1 MFYNFV
7 KRVLLFCKIGLYLR
21 KIYIMYKRSQLAVL
35 QSRMAEP
42 RRTIHVVMGPRQV
55 GKSTMIDQFVENIKS
70 PYSLFT
76 ADGQGK
82 TNLAWISEKWHET
95 RTRMMLYNEEEHI
108 LIIDEIQ
115 KITGWSEIVK
125 KEWDQD
131 TREKRNLKVILLG
144 SSRLLIQKGL
154 EESLEG
160 RYETLKMGYW
170 EWDEMR
176 NAFGFTME
184 QFIYFGGFPGLAP
197 YINDEDRWRKMM
209 EDSIIGP
216 IFNHDILNV
225 EEIRNPALLR
235 QVFEIGS
242 IYSSQ
247 EMSLTKMQGVIN
259 SGTVPTIS
267 SYLHTLDETMLVKPL
282 QKFDNSTIKTK
293 NSVPK
298 LQSYNNAFRNCYCQH
313 TFEEALLNKTEW
325 GRQVES
331 AVGAYLAG
339 RSVIDSFQLL
349 FWRDNKKNECDYILK
364 KGEKLIAI
372 EVKSGSTDNTKGY
385 YEFKKKFEKYI
396 VNSFIVGPEGLPLE
410 DFFRLDIISL
420 FRKSQKSSI

>member
-1 MFYNFV
+1 
-7 KRVLLFCKIGLYLR
+7 
-21 KIYIMYKRSQLAVL
+21 MYKRAQLSVL
-35 QSRMAEP
+35 ESRMAES

-55 GKSTMIDQFVENIKS
+55 GKSTMIDQFVEHTSVPN
-70 PYSLFT
+70 SLFS
-76 ADGQGK
+76 ADGVGK
-82 TNLAWISEKWHET
+82 TNTDWISEKWYEV
-95 RTRMMLYNEEEHI
+95 RTKMMLYGENEHI

-115 KITGWSEIVK
+115 KIAGWSEIVK

-131 TREKRNLKVILLG
+131 TRDKRNLKVILLG

-170 EWDEMR
+170 EWEEMR
-176 NAFGFTME
+176 EAFGFTME

-197 YINDEDRWRKMM
+197 YINDEDRWRRMM
-209 EDSIIGP
+209 EDSIISP
-216 IFNHDILNV
+216 ILNRDILDI
-225 EEIRNPALLR
+225 EEIRNPSLLR

-242 IYSSQ
+242 MYSAQ
-247 EMSLTKMQGVIN
+247 EISLNKMQGVVN

-267 SYLHTLDETMLVKPL
+267 SYLRILDETMLVKPL
-282 QKFDNSTIKTK
+282 YKYDNSTIKTR

-298 LQSYNNAFRNCYCQH
+298 MQAYNNAFRNSYCQH
-313 TFEEALLNKTEW
+313 TFEEAVMNKVEW

-339 RSVIDSFQLL
+339 RSVIDGFQLL
-349 FWRDNKKNECDYILK
+349 FWRDEKKNECDYVLK
-364 KGEKLIAI
+364 KGESLIAI
-372 EVKSGSTDNTKGY
+372 EVKSGHADNIEGY
-385 YEFKKKFEKYI
+385 LAFKNRFGRNI

-410 DFFRLDIISL
+410 DFFKLNIPSV
-420 FRKSQKSSI
+420 FRKSLI

>member
-1 MFYNFV
+1 
-7 KRVLLFCKIGLYLR
+7 
-21 KIYIMYKRSQLAVL
+21 MYKRAQLSVL
-35 QSRMAEP
+35 ESRMAES

-55 GKSTMIDQFVENIKS
+55 GKSTMIDQFVEHTS
-70 PYSLFT
+70 VPYSLFS
-76 ADGQGK
+76 ADGVGK
-82 TNLAWISEKWHET
+82 TNTDWISEKWYEV
-95 RTRMMLYNEEEHI
+95 RTKMMLYGENEHI

-115 KITGWSEIVK
+115 KIAGWSETVK

-131 TREKRNLKVILLG
+131 TRDKRNLKVILLG

-170 EWDEMR
+170 EWEEMR
-176 NAFGFTME
+176 EAFGFTME

-197 YINDEDRWRKMM
+197 YINDEDRWRRMM
-209 EDSIIGP
+209 EDSIISP
-216 IFNHDILNV
+216 ILNRDILDI
-225 EEIRNPALLR
+225 EEIRNPSLLR

-242 IYSSQ
+242 MYSAQ
-247 EMSLTKMQGVIN
+247 EISLNKMQGVVK

-267 SYLHTLDETMLVKPL
+267 SYLRILDETMLVKPL
-282 QKFDNSTIKTK
+282 YKYDNSTIKTR

-298 LQSYNNAFRNCYCQH
+298 MQAYNNAFRNSYCQH
-313 TFEEALLNKTEW
+313 TFEEAVMNKVEW

-339 RSVIDSFQLL
+339 RSVIDGFQLL
-349 FWRDNKKNECDYILK
+349 FWRDEKKNECDYVLK
-364 KGEKLIAI
+364 KGESLIAI
-372 EVKSGSTDNTKGY
+372 EVKSGHADNIEGY
-385 YEFKKKFEKYI
+385 LAFKNRFGRNI

-410 DFFRLDIISL
+410 DFFKLNIPSV
-420 FRKSQKSSI
+420 FRKSLI

>member
-1 MFYNFV
+1 
-7 KRVLLFCKIGLYLR
+7 
-21 KIYIMYKRSQLAVL
+21 MYKRKQLSVL
-35 QSRMAEP
+35 ESRMAES

-55 GKSTMIDQFVENIKS
+55 GKSTMIDQFVEHTS
-70 PYSLFT
+70 VPYSLFS
-76 ADGQGK
+76 ADGVGK
-82 TNLAWISEKWHET
+82 TNTDWISEKWYEV
-95 RTRMMLYNEEEHI
+95 RTKMMLYGENEHI

-115 KITGWSEIVK
+115 KIAGWSETVK

-131 TREKRNLKVILLG
+131 TRDKRNLKVILLG

-170 EWDEMR
+170 EWEEMR
-176 NAFGFTME
+176 EAFGFTME

-209 EDSIIGP
+209 EDSIISP
-216 IFNHDILNV
+216 ILNRDILDI
-225 EEIRNPALLR
+225 EEIRNPSLLR

-242 IYSSQ
+242 MYSSQ
-247 EMSLTKMQGVIN
+247 EISLNKMQGVVN

-267 SYLHTLDETMLVKPL
+267 SYLRILDETMLVKPL
-282 QKFDNSTIKTK
+282 YKYDNSTIKTR

-298 LQSYNNAFRNCYCQH
+298 MQAYNNAFRNSYCQH
-313 TFEEALLNKTEW
+313 TFEEAVMNKVEW

-339 RSVIDSFQLL
+339 RSVIDGFQLL
-349 FWRDNKKNECDYILK
+349 FWRDEKKNECDYVLK
-364 KGEKLIAI
+364 KGESLIAI
-372 EVKSGSTDNTKGY
+372 EVKSGHADNIEGY
-385 YEFKKKFEKYI
+385 LAFKNRFGRNI

-410 DFFRLDIISL
+410 DFFKLNILSF
-420 FRKSQKSSI
+420 FRKSLI

>member
-1 MFYNFV
+1 
-7 KRVLLFCKIGLYLR
+7 
-21 KIYIMYKRSQLAVL
+21 MYKRKQLSVL
-35 QSRMAEP
+35 ESRMAES

-55 GKSTMIDQFVENIKS
+55 GKSTMIDQFVEHTS
-70 PYSLFT
+70 VPYSLFS
-76 ADGQGK
+76 ADGVGK
-82 TNLAWISEKWHET
+82 TNTDWISEKWYEV
-95 RTRMMLYNEEEHI
+95 RTKMMLYGENEHI

-115 KITGWSEIVK
+115 KIAGWSETVK

-131 TREKRNLKVILLG
+131 TRDKRNLKVILLG

-170 EWDEMR
+170 EWEEMR
-176 NAFGFTME
+176 EAFGFTME

-209 EDSIIGP
+209 EDSIISP
-216 IFNHDILNV
+216 ILNRDILDI
-225 EEIRNPALLR
+225 EEIRNPSLLR

-242 IYSSQ
+242 MYSSQ
-247 EMSLTKMQGVIN
+247 EISLNKMQGVVN

-267 SYLHTLDETMLVKPL
+267 SYLRILDETMLVKPL
-282 QKFDNSTIKTK
+282 YKYDNSTIKTR

-298 LQSYNNAFRNCYCQH
+298 MQAYNNAFRNSYCQH
-313 TFEEALLNKTEW
+313 TFEEAVMNKVEW

-339 RSVIDSFQLL
+339 RSVIDGFQLL
-349 FWRDNKKNECDYILK
+349 FWRDEKKNECDYVLK
-364 KGEKLIAI
+364 KGESLIAI
-372 EVKSGSTDNTKGY
+372 EVKSGHADNIEGY
-385 YEFKKKFEKYI
+385 LAFKNRFGRNI

-410 DFFRLDIISL
+410 DFFKLNIPSF
-420 FRKSQKSSI
+420 FRKSLI

>member
-1 MFYNFV
+1 
-7 KRVLLFCKIGLYLR
+7 
-21 KIYIMYKRSQLAVL
+21 MYKRAQLSVL
-35 QSRMAEP
+35 ESRMAES

-55 GKSTMIDQFVENIKS
+55 GKSTMIDQFVEHTS
-70 PYSLFT
+70 VPYSLFS
-76 ADGQGK
+76 ADGVGK
-82 TNLAWISEKWHET
+82 TNTDWISEKWYEV
-95 RTRMMLYNEEEHI
+95 RTKMMLYGENEHI

-115 KITGWSEIVK
+115 KIAGWSETVK

-131 TREKRNLKVILLG
+131 TRDKRNLKVILLG

-170 EWDEMR
+170 EWEEMR
-176 NAFGFTME
+176 EAFGFTME

-197 YINDEDRWRKMM
+197 YINDEDRWRRMM
-209 EDSIIGP
+209 EDSIISP
-216 IFNHDILNV
+216 ILNRDILDI
-225 EEIRNPALLR
+225 EEIRNPSLLR

-242 IYSSQ
+242 MYSAQ
-247 EMSLTKMQGVIN
+247 EISLNKMQGVVN

-267 SYLHTLDETMLVKPL
+267 SYLRILDETMLVKPL
-282 QKFDNSTIKTK
+282 YKYDNSTIKTR

-298 LQSYNNAFRNCYCQH
+298 MQVYNNAFRNSYCQH
-313 TFEEALLNKTEW
+313 TFEEAVMNKVEW

-339 RSVIDSFQLL
+339 RSVIDGFQLL
-349 FWRDNKKNECDYILK
+349 FWRDEKKNECDYVLK
-364 KGEKLIAI
+364 KGESLIAI
-372 EVKSGSTDNTKGY
+372 EVKSGHADNIEGY
-385 YEFKKKFEKYI
+385 LAFKNRFGRNI

-410 DFFRLDIISL
+410 DFFKLNIPSV
-420 FRKSQKSSI
+420 FRKSLI

>member
-1 MFYNFV
+1 
-7 KRVLLFCKIGLYLR
+7 
-21 KIYIMYKRSQLAVL
+21 MYKRAQLSVL
-35 QSRMAEP
+35 ESRMAES

-55 GKSTMIDQFVENIKS
+55 GKSTMIDQFVEHTS
-70 PYSLFT
+70 VPYSLFS
-76 ADGQGK
+76 ADGVGK
-82 TNLAWISEKWHET
+82 TNTDWISEKWYEV
-95 RTRMMLYNEEEHI
+95 RTKMMLYGENEHI

-115 KITGWSEIVK
+115 KIAGWSETVK

-131 TREKRNLKVILLG
+131 TRDKRNLKVILLG

-170 EWDEMR
+170 EWEEMR
-176 NAFGFTME
+176 EAFGFTME

-197 YINDEDRWRKMM
+197 YINDEDRWRRMM
-209 EDSIIGP
+209 EDSIISP
-216 IFNHDILNV
+216 ILNRDILDI
-225 EEIRNPALLR
+225 EEIRNPSLLR

-242 IYSSQ
+242 MYSAQ
-247 EMSLTKMQGVIN
+247 EISLNKMQGVVN

-267 SYLHTLDETMLVKPL
+267 SYLRILDETMLVKPL
-282 QKFDNSTIKTK
+282 YKYDNSTIKTK

-298 LQSYNNAFRNCYCQH
+298 MQAYNNAFRNSYCQH
-313 TFEEALLNKTEW
+313 TFEEAVMNKVEW

-339 RSVIDSFQLL
+339 RSVIDGFQLL
-349 FWRDNKKNECDYILK
+349 FWRDEKKNECDYVLK
-364 KGEKLIAI
+364 KGESLIAI
-372 EVKSGSTDNTKGY
+372 EVKSGHADNIEGY
-385 YEFKKKFEKYI
+385 LAFKNRFGRNI

-410 DFFRLDIISL
+410 DFFKLNIPSF
-420 FRKSQKSSI
+420 FRKSLI

>member
-1 MFYNFV
+1 
-7 KRVLLFCKIGLYLR
+7 
-21 KIYIMYKRSQLAVL
+21 MYKRAQLSVL
-35 QSRMAEP
+35 ESRMAES

-55 GKSTMIDQFVENIKS
+55 GKSTMIDQFVEHTS
-70 PYSLFT
+70 VPYSLFS
-76 ADGQGK
+76 ADGVGK
-82 TNLAWISEKWHET
+82 TNTDWISEKWYEV
-95 RTRMMLYNEEEHI
+95 RTKMMLYGENEHI

-115 KITGWSEIVK
+115 KIAGWSETVK

-131 TREKRNLKVILLG
+131 TRDKRNLKVILLG

-170 EWDEMR
+170 EWEEMR
-176 NAFGFTME
+176 EAFGFTME

-197 YINDEDRWRKMM
+197 YINDEDRWRRMM
-209 EDSIIGP
+209 EDSIISP
-216 IFNHDILNV
+216 ILNRDILDI
-225 EEIRNPALLR
+225 EEIRNPSLLR

-242 IYSSQ
+242 MYSAQ
-247 EMSLTKMQGVIN
+247 EISLNKMQGVVN

-267 SYLHTLDETMLVKPL
+267 SYLRILDETMLVKPL
-282 QKFDNSTIKTK
+282 YKYDNSTIKTR

-298 LQSYNNAFRNCYCQH
+298 MQAYNNAFRNSYCQH
-313 TFEEALLNKTEW
+313 TFEEAVMNKVEW

-339 RSVIDSFQLL
+339 RSVIDGFQLL
-349 FWRDNKKNECDYILK
+349 FWRDEQKNECDYVLK
-364 KGEKLIAI
+364 KGESLIAI
-372 EVKSGSTDNTKGY
+372 EVKSGHADNIEGY
-385 YEFKKKFEKYI
+385 LAFKNRFGRNI

-410 DFFRLDIISL
+410 DFFKLNILSV
-420 FRKSQKSSI
+420 FRKSLI

>member
-1 MFYNFV
+1 
-7 KRVLLFCKIGLYLR
+7 
-21 KIYIMYKRSQLAVL
+21 MYKRKQLSVL
-35 QSRMAEP
+35 ESRMAES

-55 GKSTMIDQFVENIKS
+55 GKSTMIDQFVEHTS
-70 PYSLFT
+70 VPYSLFS
-76 ADGQGK
+76 ADGVGK
-82 TNLAWISEKWHET
+82 TNTDWISEKWYEV
-95 RTRMMLYNEEEHI
+95 RTKMMLYGENEHI

-115 KITGWSEIVK
+115 KIAGWSETVK

-131 TREKRNLKVILLG
+131 TRDKRNLKVILLG

-170 EWDEMR
+170 EWEEMR
-176 NAFGFTME
+176 EAFGFTME

-197 YINDEDRWRKMM
+197 YINDEDRWRRMM
-209 EDSIIGP
+209 EDSIISP
-216 IFNHDILNV
+216 ILNRDILDI
-225 EEIRNPALLR
+225 EEIRNPSLLR

-242 IYSSQ
+242 MYSAQ
-247 EMSLTKMQGVIN
+247 EISLNKMQGVVN

-267 SYLHTLDETMLVKPL
+267 SYLRILDETMLVKPL
-282 QKFDNSTIKTK
+282 YKYDNSTIKTR

-298 LQSYNNAFRNCYCQH
+298 MQAYNNAFRNSYCQH
-313 TFEEALLNKTEW
+313 TFEEAVMNKVEW

-339 RSVIDSFQLL
+339 RSVIDGFQLL
-349 FWRDNKKNECDYILK
+349 FWRDEKKNECDYVLK
-364 KGEKLIAI
+364 KGESLIAI
-372 EVKSGSTDNTKGY
+372 EVKSGHADNIEGY
-385 YEFKKKFEKYI
+385 LAFKNRFGRNI

-410 DFFRLDIISL
+410 DFFKLNIPSF
-420 FRKSQKSSI
+420 FRKSLI

>member
-1 MFYNFV
+1 
-7 KRVLLFCKIGLYLR
+7 
-21 KIYIMYKRSQLAVL
+21 MYKRKQLSVL
-35 QSRMAEP
+35 ESRMAES

-55 GKSTMIDQFVENIKS
+55 GKSTMIDQFVEHTS
-70 PYSLFT
+70 VPYSLFS
-76 ADGQGK
+76 ADGVGK
-82 TNLAWISEKWHET
+82 TNTDWISEKWYEV
-95 RTRMMLYNEEEHI
+95 RTKMMLYGENEHI

-115 KITGWSEIVK
+115 KIAGWSETVK

-131 TREKRNLKVILLG
+131 TRDKRNLKVILLG

-170 EWDEMR
+170 EWEEMR
-176 NAFGFTME
+176 EAFGFTMQ

-197 YINDEDRWRKMM
+197 YINDEDRWRRMM
-209 EDSIIGP
+209 EDSIISP
-216 IFNHDILNV
+216 ILNRDILDI
-225 EEIRNPALLR
+225 EEIRNPSLLR

-242 IYSSQ
+242 MYSAQ
-247 EMSLTKMQGVIN
+247 EISLNKMQGVVN

-267 SYLHTLDETMLVKPL
+267 SYLRILDETMLVKPL
-282 QKFDNSTIKTK
+282 YKYDNSTIKTR

-298 LQSYNNAFRNCYCQH
+298 MQAYNNAFRNSYCQH
-313 TFEEALLNKTEW
+313 TFEEAVMNKVEW

-339 RSVIDSFQLL
+339 RSVIDGFQLL
-349 FWRDNKKNECDYILK
+349 FWRDEKKNECDYVLK
-364 KGEKLIAI
+364 KGESLIAI
-372 EVKSGSTDNTKGY
+372 EVKSGHADNIEGY
-385 YEFKKKFEKYI
+385 FAFKNRFGRNI

-410 DFFRLDIISL
+410 DFFKLNIPSV
-420 FRKSQKSSI
+420 FRKSLI

>member
-1 MFYNFV
+1 
-7 KRVLLFCKIGLYLR
+7 
-21 KIYIMYKRSQLAVL
+21 MYKRAQLSVL
-35 QSRMAEP
+35 ESRMAES

-55 GKSTMIDQFVENIKS
+55 GKSTMIDQFVEHTS
-70 PYSLFT
+70 VPCSLFS
-76 ADGQGK
+76 ADGVGK
-82 TNLAWISEKWHET
+82 TNTDWISEKWYEV
-95 RTRMMLYNEEEHI
+95 RTKMMLYGENEHI

-115 KITGWSEIVK
+115 KIAGWSETVK

-131 TREKRNLKVILLG
+131 TRDKRNLKVILLG

-170 EWDEMR
+170 EWEEMR
-176 NAFGFTME
+176 EAFGFTME

-197 YINDEDRWRKMM
+197 YINDEDRWRRMM
-209 EDSIIGP
+209 EDSIISP
-216 IFNHDILNV
+216 ILNRDILDI
-225 EEIRNPALLR
+225 EEIRNPSLLR

-242 IYSSQ
+242 MYSAQ
-247 EMSLTKMQGVIN
+247 EISLNKMQGVVN

-267 SYLHTLDETMLVKPL
+267 SYLRILDETMLVKPL
-282 QKFDNSTIKTK
+282 YKYDNSTIKTR

-298 LQSYNNAFRNCYCQH
+298 MQVYNNAFRNSYCQH
-313 TFEEALLNKTEW
+313 TFEEAVMNKVEW

-339 RSVIDSFQLL
+339 RSVIDGFQLL
-349 FWRDNKKNECDYILK
+349 FWRDEKKNECDYVLK
-364 KGEKLIAI
+364 KGESLIAI
-372 EVKSGSTDNTKGY
+372 EVKSGHADNIEGY
-385 YEFKKKFEKYI
+385 LAFKNRFGRNI

-410 DFFRLDIISL
+410 DFFKLNIPSV
-420 FRKSQKSSI
+420 FRKSLI

>member
-1 MFYNFV
+1 
-7 KRVLLFCKIGLYLR
+7 
-21 KIYIMYKRSQLAVL
+21 MYKRAQLSVL
-35 QSRMAEP
+35 ESRMAES

-55 GKSTMIDQFVENIKS
+55 GKSTMIDQFVEHTS
-70 PYSLFT
+70 VPYSLFS
-76 ADGQGK
+76 ADGVGK
-82 TNLAWISEKWHET
+82 TNTDWISEKWYEV
-95 RTRMMLYNEEEHI
+95 RTKMMLYGENEHI

-115 KITGWSEIVK
+115 KIAGWSETVK

-131 TREKRNLKVILLG
+131 TRDKRNLKVILLG

-170 EWDEMR
+170 EWEEMR
-176 NAFGFTME
+176 EAFGFTME

-209 EDSIIGP
+209 EDSIISP
-216 IFNHDILNV
+216 ILNRDILDI
-225 EEIRNPALLR
+225 EEIRNPSLLR

-242 IYSSQ
+242 MYSSQ
-247 EMSLTKMQGVIN
+247 EISLNKMQGVVN

-267 SYLHTLDETMLVKPL
+267 SYLRILDETMLVKPL
-282 QKFDNSTIKTK
+282 YKYDNSTIKTR

-298 LQSYNNAFRNCYCQH
+298 MQAYNNAFRNSYCQH
-313 TFEEALLNKTEW
+313 TFEEAVMNKVEW

-339 RSVIDSFQLL
+339 RSVIDGFQLL
-349 FWRDNKKNECDYILK
+349 FWRDEKKNECDYVLK
-364 KGEKLIAI
+364 KGESLIAI
-372 EVKSGSTDNTKGY
+372 EVKSGHADNIEGY
-385 YEFKKKFEKYI
+385 LAFKNRFGRNI

-410 DFFRLDIISL
+410 DFFKLNIPSF
-420 FRKSQKSSI
+420 FRKSLI

>member
-1 MFYNFV
+1 
-7 KRVLLFCKIGLYLR
+7 
-21 KIYIMYKRSQLAVL
+21 MYKRAQLSVL
-35 QSRMAEP
+35 ESRMAES

-55 GKSTMIDQFVENIKS
+55 GKSTMIDQFVEHIS
-70 PYSLFT
+70 VPYSLFS
-76 ADGQGK
+76 ADGVGK
-82 TNLAWISEKWHET
+82 TNTDWISEKWYEV
-95 RTRMMLYNEEEHI
+95 RTKMMLYGENEHI

-115 KITGWSEIVK
+115 KIAGWSETVK

-131 TREKRNLKVILLG
+131 TRDKRNLKVILLG

-170 EWDEMR
+170 EWEEMR
-176 NAFGFTME
+176 EAFGFTME

-197 YINDEDRWRKMM
+197 YINDEDRWRRMM
-209 EDSIIGP
+209 EDSIISP
-216 IFNHDILNV
+216 ILNRDILDI
-225 EEIRNPALLR
+225 EEIRNPSLLR

-242 IYSSQ
+242 MYSAQ
-247 EMSLTKMQGVIN
+247 EISLNKMQGVVN

-267 SYLHTLDETMLVKPL
+267 SYLRILDETMLVKPL
-282 QKFDNSTIKTK
+282 YKYDNSTIKTR

-298 LQSYNNAFRNCYCQH
+298 MQAYNNAFRNSYCQH
-313 TFEEALLNKTEW
+313 TFEEAVMNKVEW

-339 RSVIDSFQLL
+339 RSVIDGFQLL
-349 FWRDNKKNECDYILK
+349 FWRDEKKNECDYVLK
-364 KGEKLIAI
+364 KGESLRAI
-372 EVKSGSTDNTKGY
+372 EVKSGHADNIEGY
-385 YEFKKKFEKYI
+385 LAFKNRFGRNI

-410 DFFRLDIISL
+410 DFFKLNIPSV
-420 FRKSQKSSI
+420 FRKSLI

>member
-1 MFYNFV
+1 
-7 KRVLLFCKIGLYLR
+7 
-21 KIYIMYKRSQLAVL
+21 MYKRAQLSVL
-35 QSRMAEP
+35 ESRMAES

-55 GKSTMIDQFVENIKS
+55 GKSTMIDQFMEHTSV
-70 PYSLFT
+70 PYSLFS
-76 ADGQGK
+76 ADGVGK
-82 TNLAWISEKWHET
+82 TNTDWISEKWYEV
-95 RTRMMLYNEEEHI
+95 RTKMMLYGENEHI

-115 KITGWSEIVK
+115 KIAGWSETVK

-131 TREKRNLKVILLG
+131 TRDKRNLKVILLG

-170 EWDEMR
+170 EWEEMR
-176 NAFGFTME
+176 EAFGFTME

-197 YINDEDRWRKMM
+197 YINDEDRWRRMM
-209 EDSIIGP
+209 EDSIISP
-216 IFNHDILNV
+216 ILNRDILDI
-225 EEIRNPALLR
+225 EEIRNPSLLR

-242 IYSSQ
+242 MYSAQ
-247 EMSLTKMQGVIN
+247 EISLNKMQGVVN

-267 SYLHTLDETMLVKPL
+267 SYLRILDETMLVKPL
-282 QKFDNSTIKTK
+282 YKYDNSTIKTR

-298 LQSYNNAFRNCYCQH
+298 MQAYNNAFRNSYCQH
-313 TFEEALLNKTEW
+313 TFEEAVMNKVEW

-339 RSVIDSFQLL
+339 RSVIDGFQLL
-349 FWRDNKKNECDYILK
+349 FWRDEKKNECDYVLK
-364 KGEKLIAI
+364 KGESLIAI
-372 EVKSGSTDNTKGY
+372 EVKSGHADNIEGY
-385 YEFKKKFEKYI
+385 LAFKNRFGRNI

-410 DFFRLDIISL
+410 DFFKLNIPSF
-420 FRKSQKSSI
+420 FRKSLI